1 MRYLLIAAVLIL
13 LPGCAEFRTAPGVI
27 AQPSRDWRAVA
38 TESDRER
45 LRDWRTAF
53 VDALRAAR
61 SSGNGADVEREGV
74 LLNPD
79 AALGGG
85 PIPNGEYRCRV
96 IKVGAKQTGLLN
108 FVAYPAFKCRIQ
120 QGAELQDFVKL
131 TGSQRQVGKLFP
143 GDMLR
148 QVFLGT
154 LVLGDET
161 RAMRYGRDTQRD
173 VAGFVERIGPSRWR
187 LIMPRPHFESQMD
200 VMELVPSS

>member
-1 MRYLLIAAVLIL
+1 MRYLLISAVLIL

-85 PIPNGEYRCRV
+85 R
-96 IKVGAKQTGLLN
+96 
-108 FVAYPAFKCRIQ
+108 
-120 QGAELQDFVKL
+120 
-131 TGSQRQVGKLFP
+131 
-143 GDMLR
+143 
-148 QVFLGT
+148 
-154 LVLGDET
+154 
-161 RAMRYGRDTQRD
+161 
-173 VAGFVERIGPSRWR
+173 
-187 LIMPRPHFESQMD
+187 
-200 VMELVPSS
+200 